1 MTHIKVALA
10 AATALALLMPAAT
23 SANAQPGHP
32 QFVRHSSVYTP
43 GIERR
48 IHRQKK
54 RIRHARLN
62 GSLTWLQA
70 RRLRRRLANVRRELW
85 LASMDGNV
93 TRYERRHLHRMLD
106 RNSRRI
112 ARMRNNER
120 VGSRGRFWW
129 GISF

>member
-1 MTHIKVALA
+1 MTHIKFSLA
-10 AATALALLMPAAT
+10 AATALALLVPAAT
-23 SANAQPGHP
+23 AANAQPGDV

-48 IHRQKK
+48 INRQKK

-70 RRLRRRLANVRRELW
+70 RRLRSRLANVRRELW
-85 LASMDGNV
+85 LASMDGKV
-93 TRYERRHLHRMLD
+93 TRYERQHLHRMLD

-112 ARMRNNER
+112 ARLRNNDR
-120 VGSRGRFWW
+120 VGSGGHFWW
-129 GISF
+129 GI